1 MTQVYRYGG
10 VAFLA
15 LLLVN
20 AGLWPWL
27 SPSAR
32 TGILVAALV
41 AYPIQMM
48 AFFLLVR
55 FWNEGKRFLLVWV
68 GGTVVRMLVILVAAL
83 ALTRKDGLPPAPTL
97 LGLAGFFFGLL
108 LLEPLFLRPR
118 GAETT
123 EII

>member
-1 MTQVYRYGG
+1 MTQFYRYGG
-10 VAFLA
+10 VALVV
-15 LLLVN
+15 LLLIN

-27 SPSAR
+27 TPSAR

-41 AYPIQMM
+41 AYPVQML

-55 FWNEGKRFLLVWV
+55 FWGDTKRFLLFWV
-68 GGTVVRMLVILVAAL
+68 GGTVVRMAVVLAAAL
-83 ALTRKDGLPPAPTL
+83 VLTRVEGLPLAPTL

-118 GAETT
+118 GVESTET
-123 EII
+123 I

>member
-1 MTQVYRYGG
+1 M
-10 VAFLA
+10 
-15 LLLVN
+15 VN

-55 FWNEGKRFLLVWV
+55 SWGDSKRFLLVWV
-68 GGTVVRMLVILVAAL
+68 GGTVVRMGVILVAAL
-83 ALTRKDGLPPAPTL
+83 VVIRADGLAPAPML
-97 LGLAGFFFGLL
+97 LGLAGFFFGLV

-123 EII
+123 EIL

>member
-1 MTQVYRYGG
+1 LTQFYRYG
-10 VAFLA
+10 AAALA
-15 LLLVN
+15 VVLVVN

-27 SPSAR
+27 TPSAR

-41 AYPIQMM
+41 AYPIQML
-48 AFFLLVR
+48 AFFLLIR
-55 FWNEGKRFLLVWV
+55 FWGDTKRFLFFWV
-68 GGTVVRMLVILVAAL
+68 GGTVVRMGVILAAVPVVTRMD
-83 ALTRKDGLPPAPTL
+83 ALPVAPTL

>member
-1 MTQVYRYGG
+1 V
-10 VAFLA
+10 A

-27 SPSAR
+27 SPPDR
-32 TGILVAALV
+32 TGIWVASAV
-41 AYPIQMM
+41 AYPVQMV
-48 AFFLLVR
+48 AFFLLIK
-55 FWNEGKRFLLVWV
+55 FWENRKQFLLFWV
-68 GGTVVRMLVILVAAL
+68 GGTVVRMGVILVAAL
-83 ALTRKDGLPPAPTL
+83 ILTRVDALSPAPTL

-118 GAETT
+118 EAEST

>member
-1 MTQVYRYGG
+1 LSQFFRYGG
-10 VAFLA
+10 VA
-15 LLLVN
+15 LLVLLVAV

-27 SPSAR
+27 SAPSR
-32 TGILVAALV
+32 TGILVAALI
-41 AYPIQMM
+41 AYPVQML

-55 FWNEGKRFLLVWV
+55 FWEDRKRFLLFWV
-68 GGTVVRMLVILVAAL
+68 GGTVVRMGIILVAAL
-83 ALTRKDGLPPAPTL
+83 VLVRTGGLPPAPTL

>member
-1 MTQVYRYGG
+1 LTQFFRYGG
-10 VAFLA
+10 VAFLV
-15 LLLVN
+15 LLLAN
-20 AGLWPWL
+20 AGLWPLL

-32 TGILVAALV
+32 TGIFVAAVV
-41 AYPIQMM
+41 AYPIQML

-55 FWNEGKRFLLVWV
+55 FWGDRKRFLLVWV
-68 GGTVVRMLVILVAAL
+68 GGTVVRMGVILVAAL
-83 ALTRKDGLPPAPTL
+83 VLTRVDWLAPAPTL

-123 EII
+123 EIL

>member
-1 MTQVYRYGG
+1 MTQFYRYGG
-10 VAFLA
+10 VSLVA
-15 LLLVN
+15 LLVVN

-27 SPSAR
+27 TPSAR

-41 AYPIQMM
+41 AYPIQML
-48 AFFLLVR
+48 AFFLLIR
-55 FWNEGKRFLLVWV
+55 FWGDTKRFLLFWV
-68 GGTVVRMLVILVAAL
+68 GGTVVRMAVILAAAL
-83 ALTRKDGLPPAPTL
+83 VLTRVEGLPPAPTL

>member
-1 MTQVYRYGG
+1 LTQFYRYGG
-10 VAFLA
+10 VSLVA
-15 LLLVN
+15 LLVVN

-27 SPSAR
+27 TPSAR

-41 AYPIQMM
+41 AYPIQML
-48 AFFLLVR
+48 AFFLLIR
-55 FWNEGKRFLLVWV
+55 FWGDTKRFLLFWV
-68 GGTVVRMLVILVAAL
+68 GGTVVRMAVILAAAL
-83 ALTRKDGLPPAPTL
+83 VLTRVEGLPPAPTL